1 MNQTPMSQ
9 ETLDHLT
16 AGDAVRLGDQALL
29 NAMLD
34 LGQDPQDA
42 LFVAAQGGHLD
53 AARTLLD
60 RGADANVTDTQND
73 LTPLMLAASR
83 GDVEMGHLLMDHGAD
98 PQAFDGQGFQAM
110 DRAVLAGHR
119 GFADML
125 VERGQDVPLGLDR
138 LADSHGAPER
148 SPTLA
153 PDEAAQARE
162 LLTAVASGDAEH
174 AQSCFDQGAQLGEGW
189 TIGGL
194 DPVHHAVA
202 HGHTDMI
209 NVLAENGVDLNRTM
223 HGQSPLY
230 RAVDNSAGLDAETR
244 NAVVDTLLHHGAQGA
259 LHLAIDKDEAVAR
272 KIIDQTPAA
281 LSETQREMD
290 GDYDVGFNEVP
301 ALTHALRD
309 GKNDLARQMIEAGAD
324 VNARESETQRTP
336 LARTE
341 DVEMSR
347 LLIERGAD
355 VNAQD
360 RTAYGNADRTPLHF
374 AIESRNLPKVK
385 LLLDHDADVTIPDR
399 GGQTPEQHAA
409 NHGSLAMVMAF
420 SGAHREQHANQAA
433 PRRERA
439 SGMSR

>member
-1 MNQTPMSQ
+1 MHDTSISR
-9 ETLDHLT
+9 ETLNRLT
-16 AGDAVRLGDQALL
+16 PDDAVRLGDQALL

-34 LGQDPQDA
+34 QGQDPQDA
-42 LFVAAQGGHLD
+42 LLVAAQGGQLD

-60 RGADANVTDTQND
+60 RGADANVADTQND

-83 GDVEMGHLLMDHGAD
+83 GDVDMGHLLLDHGAD
-98 PQAFDGQGFQAM
+98 PQAFDEQGFQAM

-125 VERGQDVPLGLDR
+125 VERGFDSPLGLDR
-138 LADSHGAPER
+138 LAASHEAPDR

-153 PDEAAQARE
+153 TDEAAQARE
-162 LLTAVASGDAEH
+162 LLTAVASGDAAR
-174 AQSCFDQGAQLGEGW
+174 AQACFEQGAQMGEGW

-209 NVLAENGVDLNRTM
+209 HLLAEHEVDLNRTM
-223 HGQSPLY
+223 DGQSPLY

-259 LHLAIDKDEAVAR
+259 LHLAIDKDETVAR

-281 LSETQREMD
+281 LGETQRQMD
-290 GDYDVGFNEVP
+290 GDYDVGFSDVP
-301 ALTHALRD
+301 ALTHALRE
-309 GKNDLARQMIEAGAD
+309 GKNGLARQMIEAGAD

-336 LARTE
+336 LTRTD
-341 DVEMSR
+341 DVDMSR
-347 LLIERGAD
+347 LLIEHGAD

-360 RTAYGNADRTPLHF
+360 RTAYGNADQAPLHF
-374 AIESRNLPKVK
+374 AVMSGNAAKVK
-385 LLLDHDADVTIPDR
+385 LLLDNHADMTQPNHA
-399 GGQTPEQHAA
+399 GQTPEQLAA
-409 NHGSLAMVMAF
+409 QHGSLGMVSAF
-420 SGAHREQHANQAA
+420 SAARREQHADQTVA
-433 PRRERA
+433 RRERSA
-439 SGMSR
+439 GLAR